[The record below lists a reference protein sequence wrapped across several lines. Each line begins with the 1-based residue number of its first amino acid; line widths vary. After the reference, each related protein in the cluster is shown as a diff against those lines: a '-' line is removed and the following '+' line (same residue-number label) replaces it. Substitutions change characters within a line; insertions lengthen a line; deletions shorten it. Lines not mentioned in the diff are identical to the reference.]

1 MSSLLSWWSATGG
14 VGAAPQAG
22 NDLQSPPSNNLGS
35 VLGGPFNAVSQQNVA
50 GQQWLTP
57 LSQFEENV
65 PDDELEF
72 YGKLSR
78 WPRAMLASS
87 PNVPRYHSIACC
99 QRCVML

>member
-1 MSSLLSWWSATGG
+1 MSSLLSWWSPTGG

-22 NDLQSPPSNNLGS
+22 NDLQSLPSNNLGS

-50 GQQWLTP
+50 GQQWFPP
-57 LSQFEENV
+57 LPQFEENV

-78 WPRAMLASS
+78 WPRAMLAS